1 MKMNREKYVELHSL
15 DFDHENS
22 ACGSCPLDECG
33 YYYGNCPQE
42 EGKLIATNAFS
53 GSMVSTEK
61 YGTEVTKI
69 SEEEF
74 NEMAR
79 FADSHISHPG
89 ISKRYHLP
97 INKKQIHLVPG
108 DEVLVVYIHGGK
120 LPMNGK
126 VPWNVKLSF
135 EHIKVVA

>member
-1 MKMNREKYVELHSL
+1 
-15 DFDHENS
+15 
-22 ACGSCPLDECG
+22 
-33 YYYGNCPQE
+33 
-42 EGKLIATNAFS
+42 
-53 GSMVSTEK
+53 
-61 YGTEVTKI
+61 
-69 SEEEF
+69 
-74 NEMAR
+74 MAR